1 MMRFAAFLIV
11 WLIALAAL
19 SASEHQ
25 QPNAGAPL
33 VKSAYSEPPRPHIW
47 RLNSVCTI
55 DEHTN
60 PENVV

>member
-1 MMRFAAFLIV
+1 MRAAIIIAV
-11 WLIALAAL
+11 WLIALLAL
-19 SASEHQ
+19 SEHRE
-25 QPNAGAPL
+25 PNAGLPV
-33 VKSAYSEPPRPHIW
+33 VKSAYAEPPRPHIW